1 MSIATPQWPMFKE
14 VLHRQG
20 LMDDMMERCGVDVLD
35 VIRKDRGQAF
45 VEARARCRSCAWVRT
60 CRNWL
65 LVSEDSRSRPPD
77 FCPNMGI
84 FRACLKED
92 R

>member
-1 MSIATPQWPMFKE
+1 MPFATSQWPMFKD

-35 VIRKDRGQAF
+35 VIHKDSGQSF

-65 LVSEDSRSRPPD
+65 LVSEGAMSRPPD
-77 FCPNMGI
+77 FCPNAGI
-84 FRACLKED
+84 FRACLKND
-92 R
+92 G

>member
-1 MSIATPQWPMFKE
+1 MSIATFQWPMFKE
-14 VLHRQG
+14 VLRRQG
-20 LMDDMMERCGVDVLD
+20 LMDDMMERCGLDVLD

-65 LVSEDSRSRPPD
+65 LVPKGTVPLPPD
-77 FCPNMGI
+77 FCPNAGI
-84 FRACLKED
+84 FRACLKTD
-92 R
+92 G